1 MEPLLSLESKR
12 RAAFVFPFDISFRN
26 ARLVF
31 SSSESCFLLGLVRRF
46 WMVRPSSSRSSSSPA
61 RQDDKRLSKQAI
73 WSLDFEVRLGF
84 CNSRAHIV
92 MAAFRAI
99 ASRDEA
105 SAYARKRRESS

>member
-1 MEPLLSLESKR
+1 MLVWFFHPRK
-12 RAAFVFPFDISFRN
+12 AVFFWGW
-26 ARLVF
+26 
-31 SSSESCFLLGLVRRF
+31 LGDSGWLG
-46 WMVRPSSSRSSSSPA
+46 P